1 MRLIAKFVKAL
12 DVISGETE
20 RGTWCRGGMV
30 VRTLD
35 DREQLVAFTAFGEEK
50 CNACAALKIDDII
63 QVSFQPESR
72 EFGEK
77 WFTDLRLISVHLVG
91 AGVGDQTQ
99 KGAEQIWNGR

>member
-12 DVISGETE
+12 DVISGESE
-20 RGTWCRGGMV
+20 RGSWCRGGMV

-50 CNACAALKIDDII
+50 CTACLALKTDDIV
-63 QVSFQPESR
+63 QVSFLPESR

-77 WFTDLRLISVHLVG
+77 WFTDLRLMSVQLVG
-91 AGVGDQTQ
+91 AGVASRAQ
-99 KGAEQIWNGR
+99 KGDE

>member
-1 MRLIAKFVKAL
+1 MRLIARFVKAL

-20 RGTWCRGGMV
+20 RGQWCRGGMV

-50 CNACAALKIDDII
+50 CKACNDIKVDDIV

-77 WFTDLRLISVHLVG
+77 WFTDLRLMSVQLVG
-91 AGVGDQTQ
+91 AGVVSQAQ
-99 KGAEQIWNGR
+99 KGGE

>member
-12 DVISGETE
+12 DVVSGETE

-30 VRTLD
+30 VRTID

-50 CNACAALKIDDII
+50 CEACRRLNVDDIV

-77 WFTDLRLISVHLVG
+77 WFTDLRLISVQLVG
-91 AGVGDQTQ
+91 SGVAALPQ
-99 KGAEQIWNGR
+99 KGGE

>member
-12 DVISGETE
+12 DVVSGETE

-30 VRTLD
+30 VRTVD

-50 CNACAALKIDDII
+50 CEVCRRLNTDDIV

-77 WFTDLRLISVHLVG
+77 WFTDLRLISVQLMG
-91 AGVGDQTQ
+91 TGCASGSQ
-99 KGAEQIWNGR
+99 KGGE

>member
-20 RGTWCRGGMV
+20 RGQWCRGGMV

-50 CNACAALKIDDII
+50 CKACSALKIDDVV

-77 WFTDLRLISVHLVG
+77 WFTDLRLISVQLIG
-91 AGVGDQTQ
+91 SGVASQSQG
-99 KGAEQIWNGR
+99 GGE

>member
-12 DVISGETE
+12 DVVSGETE
-20 RGTWCRGGMV
+20 RGIWCRGGMV

-50 CNACAALKIDDII
+50 CQACSALKADDIV

-77 WFTDLRLISVHLVG
+77 WFTDLRLTSVQLVG
-91 AGVGDQTQ
+91 VGAAFQSK
-99 KGAEQIWNGR
+99 KGGE

>member
-20 RGTWCRGGMV
+20 RGQWCRGGMV

-50 CNACAALKIDDII
+50 CKACSALKIDDIV

-77 WFTDLRLISVHLVG
+77 WFTDLRLISVQLVG
-91 AGVGDQTQ
+91 AGVAPQAQ
-99 KGAEQIWNGR
+99 KGGE

>member
-1 MRLIAKFVKAL
+1 MRLIAKFVKSL

-35 DREQLVAFTAFGEEK
+35 DREQLVAFIAFGDEK
-50 CNACAALKIDDII
+50 CKMCAALKTDDIV
-63 QVSFQPESR
+63 QVTFVLESR

-77 WFTDLRLISVHLVG
+77 WFTDLRILSVTLVG
-91 AGVGDQTQ
+91 AGVAPQAQ
-99 KGAEQIWNGR
+99 KGGNNE